1 MNRWFWT
8 LITGGCIALAS
19 MSVACGDDDDS
30 PVGPGDGGGGDTGQ
44 TDGETPDG
52 GCTFASYTIGLITN
66 STTNTAVPDTTL
78 GANCAETTSQD
89 AFKSL
94 FP

>member
-19 MSVACGDDDDS
+19 FSVACGDDDDN
-30 PVGPGDGGGGDTGQ
+30 PVNPTDGGNDVDNP
-44 TDGETPDG
+44 DGNPLDG

-66 STTNTAVPDTTL
+66 STTATAQPDTTL
-78 GANCAETTSQD
+78 GVNCAETTSQD

>member
-19 MSVACGDDDDS
+19 MSVACGDDDDN
-30 PVGPGDGGGGDTGQ
+30 PVTNDGGPNADGDIP
-44 TDGETPDG
+44 DGALPDG
-52 GCTFASYTIGLITN
+52 GCTFATYVIGLIN
-66 STTNTAVPDTTL
+66 NPNANTAAPDTTL
-78 GANCAETTSQD
+78 GANCADTTTQ
-89 AFKSL
+89 AEFASL